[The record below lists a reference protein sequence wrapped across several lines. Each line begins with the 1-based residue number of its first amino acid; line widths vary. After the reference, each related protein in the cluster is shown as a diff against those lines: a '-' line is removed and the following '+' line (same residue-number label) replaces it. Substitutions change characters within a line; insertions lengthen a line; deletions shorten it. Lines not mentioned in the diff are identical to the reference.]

1 MRLFQKQTATLSKW
15 SLAVSGVVELVSLII
30 FSLLYAL
37 HRFIGRYDHS
47 IFFDASSYGHVF
59 RKLGR
64 RVLDKIFVL
73 ISVNGMQYE
82 VDLNTD
88 CG

>member
-1 MRLFQKQTATLSKW
+1 MVSSRFW
-15 SLAVSGVVELVSLII
+15 SCRVGKPDN